1 NYDNLKLASSGEIT
15 GKILAMNKTL
25 KGGGWIFVDKKL
37 PTDASLLGHPIH
49 IETSGERDASYT
61 IRQITEENGK
71 TKIYCGPISFIN
83 GYKGGSM
90 TLRRATVPKVYTEGY
105 LFDFEEGANFSIATH
120 QEWNQ

>member
-1 NYDNLKLASSGEIT
+1 KNKIRLRNNLSMTGTIGFVQEKHGEVKKGVLVNGTSLNYDNLKLASSGEIT

-71 TKIYCGPISFIN
+71 TK
-83 GYKGGSM
+83 
-90 TLRRATVPKVYTEGY
+90 
-105 LFDFEEGANFSIATH
+105 
-120 QEWNQ
+120 